1 MPPMNPFPYQ
11 RPILPEQVI
20 DRDVEV
26 QKLLSWCDS
35 AMLVR
40 LDAPRRYGKT
50 SLVRKVFH
58 EAGNH
63 AAVGVLCDLKGV
75 LTLSDVI
82 TRLGRSYAQLR
93 GPLEKMLR
101 PVLTSIELEFN
112 VSFMGAGAGAKL
124 GARPGNEEA
133 ALFAL
138 LDLPQRFA
146 GKGWKAVI
154 VCFDEFQDVL
164 AVPAADDKLRAAIQ
178 HHADGCAYIFAGS
191 EPRLMNSLFSDKRR
205 AFWNQAEPLELGPLA
220 PTDVATYVT
229 AQFAADGRDVGSV
242 LRLVLSTAQGHPQRT
257 MFLCSKLWERSQ
269 PGEPVTIESWQAALD
284 AAKLQE
290 EHALDA
296 EWRNLTGSAQRVLR
310 AVTLNGGRPFQKQ
323 AAEAVGVPIGSVD
336 RVSDALVGAYILRQT
351 GKGEFAFVDPMLELY
366 VRDLAGSSLP
376 ASEEGDS

>member
-1 MPPMNPFPYQ
+1 MNPFPYQ

-20 DRDVEV
+20 DRHREV

-58 EAGNH
+58 EAGKH
-63 AAVGVLCDLKGV
+63 GTVGVLCDLKGV

-124 GARPGNEEA
+124 GARSGNEEA

-146 GKGWKAVI
+146 GKG
-154 VCFDEFQDVL
+154 
-164 AVPAADDKLRAAIQ
+164 
-178 HHADGCAYIFAGS
+178 G
-191 EPRLMNSLFSDKRR
+191 RR
-205 AFWNQAEPLELGPLA
+205 
-220 PTDVATYVT
+220 
-229 AQFAADGRDVGSV
+229 
-242 LRLVLSTAQGHPQRT
+242 
-257 MFLCSKLWERSQ
+257 
-269 PGEPVTIESWQAALD
+269 
-284 AAKLQE
+284 
-290 EHALDA
+290 
-296 EWRNLTGSAQRVLR
+296 
-310 AVTLNGGRPFQKQ
+310 
-323 AAEAVGVPIGSVD
+323 
-336 RVSDALVGAYILRQT
+336 
-351 GKGEFAFVDPMLELY
+351 
-366 VRDLAGSSLP
+366 
-376 ASEEGDS
+376 

>member
-1 MPPMNPFPYQ
+1 MNPFPYQ

-20 DRDVEV
+20 DRDLEV
-26 QKLLSWCDS
+26 RKLLSWCDS

-58 EAGNH
+58 EAGKH
-63 AAVGVLCDLKGV
+63 GTVGVLCDLKGV

-146 GKGWKAVI
+146 GKGWQAVI

-178 HHADGCAYIFAGS
+178 HHSDGCAYIFAG
-191 EPRLMNSLFSDKRR
+191 
-205 AFWNQAEPLELGPLA
+205 
-220 PTDVATYVT
+220 
-229 AQFAADGRDVGSV
+229 
-242 LRLVLSTAQGHPQRT
+242 
-257 MFLCSKLWERSQ
+257 
-269 PGEPVTIESWQAALD
+269 
-284 AAKLQE
+284 
-290 EHALDA
+290 
-296 EWRNLTGSAQRVLR
+296 
-310 AVTLNGGRPFQKQ
+310 
-323 AAEAVGVPIGSVD
+323 
-336 RVSDALVGAYILRQT
+336 
-351 GKGEFAFVDPMLELY
+351 
-366 VRDLAGSSLP
+366 
-376 ASEEGDS
+376 